1 VSNELILVPDLGSS
15 DPVDVI
21 EVTVQ
26 VGDVVAAEDTLVVV
40 ESDKATVEIPAPRG
54 GTITA
59 IKVALGNSIKTGD
72 ALVEMAAEATGAE
85 ETTPNANAAEAPSQV
100 PADEPTASKAAAAPT
115 AEAPST
121 PTEQPLLVPELGDV
135 DGAELIEWLVA
146 VGDSIAEDDLVAVLE
161 SDKAS
166 FEVPAEQAGEVL
178 ALQAELGQAL
188 STGDVLLTLR
198 TTDVATGAAGIPGAK
213 AEAEDAG
220 ATEAAAVEE
229 AAPTALKS
237 TPSTAPLSSTT
248 AQLAK
253 ASDAAI
259 YAGPAVRRLARELG
273 ANLAQ
278 VKGTGVK
285 DRVTKDDLKAH
296 VKQRLA
302 AGPEMGTGAPKLPEI
317 DFSQFGPVHTEAES
331 RLRQVAAENLH
342 RSWLTIPAV
351 THQDEADVTS
361 LEAFRKA
368 ENLRAPE
375 ESKLTLLAFLL
386 KACAQ
391 ALLKYPR
398 FNSSLASDGKSLVL
412 KEYVHIGI
420 AVDTDYGLVVP
431 VLRNVHQK
439 SLREIAAEVVALAG
453 KARDKRLSPADMQ
466 GGCFTISSLGGIG
479 GGYFSPIIN
488 WPEVAI
494 LGVGRS
500 KKQPH
505 WDGEEFVP
513 RDMLPLALTYDHRVV
528 NGADAARFSRYVAEA
543 LEDLRR
549 LLL

>member
-1 VSNELILVPDLGSS
+1 MSNELILVPDLGSS

-59 IKVALGNSIKTGD
+59 INVALGDSITTGD
-72 ALVEMAAEATGAE
+72 PLVEMATEAQEEEAESASPEDDQASIESAEAEPAAS
-85 ETTPNANAAEAPSQV
+85 ETASTSDV
-100 PADEPTASKAAAAPT
+100 PATDGE
-115 AEAPST
+115 EV
-121 PTEQPLLVPELGDV
+121 PLLTPELGDI
-135 DGAELIEWLVA
+135 DGAELIEWLVQ
-146 VGDSIAEDDLVAVLE
+146 VGDTIAVDDLVAVLE

-178 ALQAELGQAL
+178 ALTAELGQAL
-188 STGDVLLTLR
+188 KTGDVLLTLR
-198 TTDVATGAAGIPGAK
+198 SAGQPAAQADERPATSKPK
-213 AEAEDAG
+213 
-220 ATEAAAVEE
+220 EE
-229 AAPTALKS
+229 HAPTAPAADKPPKS
-237 TPSTAPLSSTT
+237 TQSTAPLSSPQ
-248 AQLAK
+248 AQLTTT
-253 ASDAAI
+253 SDAAI

-273 ANLAQ
+273 ANLAE

-285 DRVTKDDLKAH
+285 GRVTKDDLKAH
-296 VKQRLA
+296 VKQRLSEA
-302 AGPEMGTGAPKLPEI
+302 PVVAGGVPDLPSI
-317 DFSQFGPVHTEAES
+317 DFSQFGPVQQEPES
-331 RLRQVAAENLH
+331 RLRQLAAENLH

-351 THQDEADVTS
+351 THQDEADVTQ
-361 LEAFRKA
+361 LEAFRRT
-368 ENLRAPE
+368 ENQRQQEGAN
-375 ESKLTLLAFLL
+375 LTLLAFLL
-386 KACAQ
+386 KACAE
-391 ALLKYPR
+391 ALRRFPR
-398 FNSSLASDGKSLVL
+398 FNSSLTSDGKELVL
-412 KEYVHIGI
+412 KDYVHIGI

-431 VLRNVHQK
+431 VLRDVDK
-439 SLREIAAEVVALAG
+439 KGLRDIAAEVVELAT

-505 WDGEEFVP
+505 WDGEQFVP

-543 LEDLRR
+543 LEDMRR